1 MSAVIRPTIKEENF
15 NKLFN
20 IVGLPKKV
28 MGNSEIG
35 HLNIGGGREFQH
47 ILLKINDTIKKKE
60 FSKINEIQNI
70 KKRLNQNK
78 SNLHIIGMYSESGVH
93 SHLNHLKELIK
104 TFELYNIKLHII
116 TDGRDTDKK
125 SAKKYID
132 KINNII
138 KNKKIE
144 FTSIS
149 GRFYAMD
156 RDKRWERTKKFYNIL
171 FKKGNK
177 LNTYSQIIKES
188 YKKKLLDEFLIPTK
202 LTQTKIE
209 KNDEIIFFNFREDRM
224 RQIVSSF
231 QNKFKEFKT
240 NKIKLNITTMYDY
253 EDKIKFKSLFKKIE
267 LKNTLS
273 QIISKNKLKQ
283 LKIAESEKYAHVTYF
298 FNGGQEKKFKN
309 ENRIIIAS
317 PKVKTYDQS
326 PKMSAKQITDHI
338 IKNENKFDIIIANFA
353 NADMVGHTGNINAT
367 KQAVE
372 YLDVCIKKIVKTL
385 NKKTKILITADH
397 GNCENMKGK
406 WNKSHTLS
414 KVPFILL
421 NTNYKKIKSE
431 NASLKNI
438 APTIL
443 KLLNIKKSK
452 EMNTKSLI

>member
-1 MSAVIRPTIKEENF
+1 
-15 NKLFN
+15 
-20 IVGLPKKV
+20 
-28 MGNSEIG
+28 
-35 HLNIGGGREFQH
+35 
-47 ILLKINDTIKKKE
+47 
-60 FSKINEIQNI
+60 
-70 KKRLNQNK
+70 
-78 SNLHIIGMYSESGVH
+78 
-93 SHLNHLKELIK
+93 
-104 TFELYNIKLHII
+104 
-116 TDGRDTDKK
+116 
-125 SAKKYID
+125 
-132 KINNII
+132 
-138 KNKKIE
+138 
-144 FTSIS
+144 
-149 GRFYAMD
+149 
-156 RDKRWERTKKFYNIL
+156 
-171 FKKGNK
+171 
-177 LNTYSQIIKES
+177 
-188 YKKKLLDEFLIPTK
+188 
-202 LTQTKIE
+202 
-209 KNDEIIFFNFREDRM
+209 
-224 RQIVSSF
+224 
-231 QNKFKEFKT
+231 KEFKT